1 MPERLTP
8 VPKEEQNGELPE
20 NLEPEMEGTDLQKRA
35 WALEDELTEN
45 SRQRHEAW
53 TQYSRNKAD
62 GALKQ
67 TYEGL
72 ESQKEEMQSELSR
85 VTDSMGEREYFV
97 FERSL
102 AGSKERVDDP
112 ELAQEIAKK
121 VKGLRDRSREL
132 LDRAEK
138 LSQDP
143 SKHNEARML
152 THKAL
157 ILEFQAGGRE
167 ERMIADRRNK

>member
-1 MPERLTP
+1 MPEGLTP
-8 VPKEEQNGELPE
+8 VPEEEQNGETPK
-20 NLEPEMEGTDLQKRA
+20 NLKQEMEGTDLQKRA
-35 WALEDELTEN
+35 QTLEDELTEN
-45 SRQRHEAW
+45 SRQRQEAW
-53 TQYSRNKAD
+53 GQYSRNKSD
-62 GALKQ
+62 EVLRQ
-67 TYEGL
+67 TYESL
-72 ESQKEEMQSELSR
+72 ESKKEEMQSESWR
-85 VTDSMGEREYFV
+85 VTDAMGEREYFA

-102 AGSKERVDDP
+102 AGSKERVDNP

-143 SKHNEARML
+143 SKHNKARML

-157 ILEFQAGGRE
+157 ILEFQAGGKE